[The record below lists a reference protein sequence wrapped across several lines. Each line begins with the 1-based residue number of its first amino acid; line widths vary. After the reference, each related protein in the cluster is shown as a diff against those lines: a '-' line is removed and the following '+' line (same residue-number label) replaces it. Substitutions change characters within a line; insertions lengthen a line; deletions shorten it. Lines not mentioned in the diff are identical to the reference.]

1 VPIDKHLPRA
11 ALLLVGVAIL
21 SACGTTVSGQT
32 ASSVSDASGLTAPGP
47 VPTFAA
53 SAPAS
58 GSVHTGVGTTTPL
71 AGGAVAPNQVVASG
85 RGHASGVGGAISP
98 GTSADRA
105 PIQIGIGVDGNSGPF
120 AAAFGVSNSQPQETS
135 AAQAIV
141 NYINRTGGLA
151 GHPIKPVFA
160 VFDNTSNDWIEQ
172 DQAMCAKFTQD
183 ERVAA
188 VVRTDDIFGPLD
200 ACLAQAHTPLVL
212 WESVFRPRS
221 WWDAAPGLR
230 FTPDVATGARIYAAL
245 VDRLTATHRW
255 TSSTKIGLI
264 RYDRSD
270 QATVQSEGVE
280 AALGAHHLS
289 LADAQAVHT
298 PESFQDLGTTSS
310 ELASAMLRMRQKGVT
325 DVMFMGGDLAYL
337 FAQEAPSQNYFPKY
351 ALTSYDFP
359 NALPNS
365 VLAGAYGI
373 GWEPSDDLTSHFPPT
388 VAMKQCQ
395 QAAAGTGVNWT
406 ATGADRFYMT
416 CNQMFFLQSA
426 VNAARSVAPGA
437 LATGARLAGALP
449 SSYTFG
455 TNLSHRPDGLAAFRD
470 LMFAGSCSCLRYG
483 SQFTLP

>member
-1 VPIDKHLPRA
+1 
-11 ALLLVGVAIL
+11 
-21 SACGTTVSGQT
+21 
-32 ASSVSDASGLTAPGP
+32 
-47 VPTFAA
+47 
-53 SAPAS
+53 
-58 GSVHTGVGTTTPL
+58 
-71 AGGAVAPNQVVASG
+71 
-85 RGHASGVGGAISP
+85 
-98 GTSADRA
+98 
-105 PIQIGIGVDGNSGPF
+105 
-120 AAAFGVSNSQPQETS
+120 
-135 AAQAIV
+135 
-141 NYINRTGGLA
+141 
-151 GHPIKPVFA
+151 
-160 VFDNTSNDWIEQ
+160 
-172 DQAMCAKFTQD
+172 MCTQFTQD
-183 ERVAA
+183 NHVA
-188 VVRTDDIFGPLD
+188 VVVRNDDIFGPLD
-200 ACLAQAHTPLVL
+200 SCLAHAHTPLVL
-212 WESVFRPRS
+212 WESVFRQPS
-221 WWDAAPGLR
+221 WYAQAPGLR
-230 FTPDVATGARIYAAL
+230 FGPDNATGQRTYAAL
-245 VDRLTATHRW
+245 IDRMAATHRW
-255 TSSTKIGLI
+255 TSTTKIGLV

-270 QATVQSEGVE
+270 QSQVQSQAVE
-280 AALGAHHLS
+280 PALKQHGLT
-289 LADAQAVHT
+289 LTDWEAVHT

-359 NALPNS
+359 NMLPNS